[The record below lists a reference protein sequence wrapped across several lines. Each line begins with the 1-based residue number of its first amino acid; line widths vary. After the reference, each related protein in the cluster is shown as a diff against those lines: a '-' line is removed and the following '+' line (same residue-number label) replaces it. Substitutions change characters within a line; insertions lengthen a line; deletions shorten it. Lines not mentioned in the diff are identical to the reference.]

1 MEGSCAVSNGGCV
14 CVYVCGYIHWIA
26 TEGVCVCVCEWIA
39 VEGREVDITITI
51 CVQM

>member
-1 MEGSCAVSNGGCV
+1 MEGSCVVSNGGCA

-26 TEGVCVCVCEWIA
+26 TEGVCVCEWIA

-51 CVQM
+51 CVHM